1 MWDSE
6 QKFSH
11 YLTDRLKKEGFVCNR
26 IETHGTLNG
35 MPDMFVQ
42 GNGMDTFI
50 ELKNMKKAS
59 VNDGK
64 WKIPWRPGQLAW
76 AAVYRNSHHTCYK
89 DVDMYKVSWTL
100 IGCSDGILAIPM
112 NGSYLLNT
120 VTEKDT
126 AYVIGKGDRIRDIL
140 GAHSQLAMPALCPG
154 ERRMYDFL
162 EDIARAYCCVFA
174 GSVGIA
180 EADVDWPDREVLAQS
195 IGISSK
201 ELSGFAPAD
210 YNKCRIISAM
220 VASVVWSCWDSYRIN
235 NK

>member
-1 MWDSE
+1 MWENE

-11 YLTDRLKKEGFVCNR
+11 YLIDRLKKEGFVCNR

-35 MPDMFVQ
+35 MPDLFVQ

-59 VNDGK
+59 VNDK
-64 WKIPWRPGQLAW
+64 QWKIPWRPGQVAW
-76 AAVYRNSHHTCYK
+76 AAVYRNNHLNVYK
-89 DVDMYKVSWTL
+89 DVNMYKVSWTL

-112 NGSYLLNT
+112 CSNYLLNT

-126 AYVIGKGDRIRDIL
+126 AYVIGKEDRIRDIL

-162 EDIARAYCCVFA
+162 EDIARAYCCAIA
-174 GSVGIA
+174 GPA
-180 EADVDWPDREVLAQS
+180 EANVDWPDREVLAQS
-195 IGISSK
+195 VGISSK

-210 YNKCRIISAM
+210 YDRCRTISAKI
-220 VASVVWSCWDSYRIN
+220 ASVIYSCYDSYLL